1 MTVIRQWLP
10 RSLFAR
16 LLLVMLSGV
25 GVAQILTSLIWAG
38 QLDSDSRNRVAENAQ
53 YLAITLAAT
62 IGYFQAL
69 PDNVRPIVIDQQRE
83 VGGSR
88 LFMSVNQQQLTTE
101 STFSAPLRDAFL
113 TAIKDQLSTDLG
125 QSDVQLALALPGEVR
140 VYDQQVPI
148 AEIPIRWIRQSLIL
162 EPEPAPILTVQVP
175 LSNGDW
181 LYLATLLP
189 DPYILD
195 KNRVLTRERWW
206 SLGVTLIAVGVLG
219 FWFVRWQTRPLR
231 RLADAADS
239 FGRGVAHEPLIE
251 SGMRELD
258 ATADAFTAM
267 ELRIQRYLDDRER
280 LFAAISHDL
289 RTPITRL
296 RLQTEMIEDETLR
309 LSLEEDLEELELM
322 VKGALQTVR
331 DADIH
336 EDPKTI
342 ELGTLINKIASEK
355 LLAGHRVT
363 VQQEQPVEVVGKP
376 LALKRCLTNLIDN
389 AVFYGNQAE
398 VTLTI
403 EQSQAV
409 VRIRDSG
416 PGLGTTDPQYLFK
429 PYTRLAHGQARNAGG
444 MGLGLGIAQSIV
456 HGHGGELTLRDH
468 PQGGLEVIIHLPRD
482 YTVYAKVSATKV

>member
-1 MTVIRQWLP
+1 MKHKFRLLP

-25 GVAQILTSLIWAG
+25 CVAQILTSLIWAG

-53 YLAITLAAT
+53 YLAVTLAAT
-62 IGYFQAL
+62 IRYFQAL

-88 LFMSVNQQQLTTE
+88 LFMSVNQHPVP
-101 STFSAPLRDAFL
+101 SVSHFSAPLKSAFL
-113 TAIKDQLSTDLG
+113 TAIDEQLSADLG
-125 QSDVQLALALPGEVR
+125 QSDVQLALDMPADVR
-140 VYDQQVPI
+140 VFDQRIPI

-175 LSNGDW
+175 LSKGEW

-195 KNRVLTRERWW
+195 KNRVLTRDRWW
-206 SLGVTLIAVGVLG
+206 SLGATLLVVGILG

-231 RLADAADS
+231 RLAEAADS
-239 FGRGVAHEPLIE
+239 FGRGVAHEPLTE

-258 ATADAFTAM
+258 ATADAFSAM
-267 ELRIQRYLDDRER
+267 EHRIRRYLDDRER

-296 RLQTEMIEDETLR
+296 RLQTEMIDDDRLR
-309 LSLEEDLEELELM
+309 LSLEEDLEELEIM

-331 DADIH
+331 DTDIH
-336 EDPKTI
+336 EDPKTV
-342 ELGTLINKIASEK
+342 ELGSLVTKIACEK
-355 LLAGHRVT
+355 HLGGHRVT
-363 VQQEQPVEVVGKP
+363 LHQEQPVEVVGKP
-376 LALKRCLTNLIDN
+376 LALKRCLANLIDN
-389 AVFYGNQAE
+389 AVFYGDEAV

-403 EQSQAV
+403 EQGQAII
-409 VRIRDSG
+409 RIRDRG
-416 PGLGTTDPQYLFK
+416 PGLGEADPTALFK

-456 HGHGGELTLRDH
+456 HAHGGELQLRDH
-468 PQGGLEVIIHLPRD
+468 PEGGLEVILALPRND
-482 YTVYAKVSATKV
+482 VAHPTL

>member
-1 MTVIRQWLP
+1 MSPTRRWLP

-25 GVAQILTSLIWAG
+25 GVAQIMTSLIWAG
-38 QLDSDSRNRVAENAQ
+38 QLDSDSRNRVSENAQ

-62 IGYFQAL
+62 IRYFQAL

-88 LFMSVNQQQLTTE
+88 LFMSVNQHRLDSE
-101 STFSAPLRDAFL
+101 STFTAPLKDAFL
-113 TAIKDQLSTDLG
+113 AAIDDQLSTDLG
-125 QSDVQLALALPGEVR
+125 HSGVHLALALPQDVR

-148 AEIPIRWIRQSLIL
+148 ADIPIRWIRQSLIL

-175 LSNGDW
+175 MPSGDW

-195 KNRVLTRERWW
+195 KNRVLTSERWW
-206 SLGVTLIAVGVLG
+206 SLGVTLMAVGVLG

-258 ATADAFTAM
+258 ATAEAFSAM

-296 RLQTEMIEDETLR
+296 RLQTEMIEDEALR
-309 LSLEEDLEELELM
+309 LSLEEDLEELDLM

-336 EDPKTI
+336 EDPKPL

-355 LLAGHRVT
+355 QLGGHRVI
-363 VQQEQPVEVVGKP
+363 VQQQQPVEVMGKP

-389 AVFYGNQAE
+389 AVFYGDQA
-398 VTLTI
+398 VVSLTT
-403 EQSQAV
+403 EQGQAV

-416 PGLGTTDPQYLFK
+416 PGLGTTDPGHLFK

-456 HGHGGELTLRDH
+456 HGHGGELSLRDH
-468 PQGGLEVIIHLPRD
+468 PQGGLEVTVQLPCD
-482 YTVYAKVSATKV
+482 YTVRPRFD

>member
-1 MTVIRQWLP
+1 MNPTRRWLP

-25 GVAQILTSLIWAG
+25 GVAQIMTSLIWAG
-38 QLDSDSRNRVAENAQ
+38 QLDSDSRNRVSENAQ

-62 IGYFQAL
+62 IRYFQAL

-88 LFMSVNQQQLTTE
+88 LFMSVNQHRLASE
-101 STFSAPLRDAFL
+101 STFTAPLKDAFL
-113 TAIKDQLSTDLG
+113 AAIDDQLSADLG
-125 QSDVQLALALPGEVR
+125 QSGVHLALALPQEVR

-148 AEIPIRWIRQSLIL
+148 ADIPIRWIRQSLIL

-175 LSNGDW
+175 MPGGDW

-206 SLGVTLIAVGVLG
+206 SLGVTLMAVGVLG

-258 ATADAFTAM
+258 ATAEAFSAM

-296 RLQTEMIEDETLR
+296 RLQTEMIEDEALR
-309 LSLEEDLEELELM
+309 LSLEEDLEELDLM

-336 EDPKTI
+336 EDPKPL
-342 ELGTLINKIASEK
+342 ELGALINKIASEK
-355 LLAGHRVT
+355 QLGGHRVI
-363 VQQEQPVEVVGKP
+363 VQQKQPVEVMGKP

-389 AVFYGNQAE
+389 AVFYGDQA
-398 VTLTI
+398 VVSLTT
-403 EQSQAV
+403 EQGQAV

-416 PGLGTTDPQYLFK
+416 PGLGTTDPVNLFK

-456 HGHGGELTLRDH
+456 HGHGGELSLRDH
-468 PQGGLEVIIHLPRD
+468 PQGGLEVTVQLPCD
-482 YTVYAKVSATKV
+482 YTVRMHQH

>member
-1 MTVIRQWLP
+1 MKGAVQWLP

-25 GVAQILTSLIWAG
+25 CVAQILTSLIWAG
-38 QLDSDSRNRVAENAQ
+38 QLDSDSRARVAENAR
-53 YLAITLAAT
+53 YLATTLTAT
-62 IGYFQAL
+62 IRYFQAL

-88 LFMSVNQQQLTTE
+88 LFMSVNQQLVSSQSDFT
-101 STFSAPLRDAFL
+101 APLKSAFL
-113 TAIKDQLSTDLG
+113 TAIDDQLSADLG
-125 QSDVQLALALPGEVR
+125 QSDVQLALAMPDDVR
-140 VYDQQVPI
+140 VYDQRTPI

-175 LSNGDW
+175 LSNGEW

-195 KNRVLTRERWW
+195 KNRVLTRDRWW
-206 SLGVTLIAVGVLG
+206 SLGMTLLVVGVLG
-219 FWFVRWQTRPLR
+219 FLFVRWQTRPLR
-231 RLADAADS
+231 RLAEAADS
-239 FGRGVAHEPLIE
+239 FGRGVAHEPLAA

-258 ATADAFTAM
+258 ATAEAFSAM
-267 ELRIQRYLDDRER
+267 EMRIQRYLDDRER

-296 RLQTEMIEDETLR
+296 RLQTEMIEDDTLR
-309 LSLEEDLEELELM
+309 LSLEEDLEELDIM

-331 DADIH
+331 NADIH

-342 ELGTLINKIASEK
+342 DLGALVNKIASEK
-355 LLAGHRVT
+355 HLGGHRVR
-363 VQQEQPVEVVGKP
+363 VHQQEPVEVLGKP

-389 AVFYGNQAE
+389 AVFYGDQAV

-403 EQSQAV
+403 EQGQAI
-409 VRIRDSG
+409 VRIRDRG
-416 PGLGTTDPQYLFK
+416 PGLGGTDPQRLFK
-429 PYTRLAHGQARNAGG
+429 PYTRLAHGQARNASG

-456 HGHGGELTLRDH
+456 HGHGGELQLSDH
-468 PQGGLEVIIHLPRD
+468 PEGGLEVTLMLPRD
-482 YTVYAKVSATKV
+482 YTVRRETKD